1 MSARGDAAWVDDIK
15 EAVKR
20 IERYTKRVGY
30 QSFLK
35 NKKTQDAVVRNLEII
50 GEAAKNISAD
60 FKQIH
65 NDVDWKRIAGM
76 RDKLVHHYFGVN
88 WEIVWDVVKNKVPQ
102 LKSELDKLPKPSEYG

>member
-30 QSFLK
+30 QQLLK

-50 GEAAKNISAD
+50 GEAAKNISSE
-60 FKQIH
+60 FKRRNKDI
-65 NDVDWKRIAGM
+65 DWKGIAGM

-88 WEIVWDVVKNKVPQ
+88 WEILWNVAKNKLPELESQ
-102 LKSELDKLPKPSEYG
+102 LKEIGD